1 MLGAQTIQIVRRSA
15 VATDDYGLD
24 TYEQTTLT
32 VTGCLVAP
40 GGSTDTTEANRNPAD
55 DALTLYLPVG
65 TVTQAG
71 DLFIVGGNTYKRD
84 GRADEWSN
92 PNGTPVGVVINVKRQ
107 LG

>member
-24 TYEQTTLT
+24 TYSEQTLT

-40 GGSTDTTEANRNPAD
+40 AGSSDTVETNRNPSD
-55 DALTLYLPVG
+55 DGLTLYLPAG

-71 DLFIVGGNTYKRD
+71 DHYIIGDETYERD
-84 GRADEWSN
+84 GRADSWFD
-92 PNGTPVGVVINVKRQ
+92 PNGWPTGVVLNVKRR